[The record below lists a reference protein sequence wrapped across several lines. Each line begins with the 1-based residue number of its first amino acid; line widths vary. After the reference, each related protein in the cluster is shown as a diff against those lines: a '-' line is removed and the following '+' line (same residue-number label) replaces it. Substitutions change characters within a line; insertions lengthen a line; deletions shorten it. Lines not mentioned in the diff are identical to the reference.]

1 MSSLSNLL
9 NQENENVVYDP
20 NELPQYSNF
29 SNNINITYNLY
40 QYSAQIGSFYN
51 AFNPAVTNNPY
62 GYTLECTVVDTYY
75 TLADITNPKGG
86 YLYFIVTPSS
96 SNPNGPVT
104 IKITVDGKVYEM
116 VYNNTLVSIDTKY
129 IIGDIMPSRMYN
141 STKTV
146 WTADYTGESSS
157 ANSSTTSYLQ
167 NNRVD
172 SFANYVRPFNLNGPL
187 YTETHSPKLKFFN
200 TLKVEVK
207 TAFLDSDIDNNK
219 TCAYIKTF

>member
-9 NQENENVVYDP
+9 SQENENVVYDP
-20 NELPQYSNF
+20 NDLPQYANF
-29 SNNINITYNLY
+29 SSNIFITGNIY
-40 QYSAQIGSFYN
+40 QYGAFSSSFYN
-51 AFNPAVTNNPY
+51 FFNPALTNNPY
-62 GYTLECTVVDTYY
+62 GYTLQCTVVDTYY

-104 IKITVDGKVYEM
+104 IKITVDGEVYEM
-116 VYNNTLVSIDTKY
+116 VYNNTNVTIDTKY
-129 IIGDIMPSRMYN
+129 IIGDIMPSRLYN
-141 STKTV
+141 STQTV
-146 WTADYTGESSS
+146 WKADYVGENSS
-157 ANSSTTSYLQ
+157 ANSSSTSYLR

-172 SFANYVRPFNLNGPL
+172 TFANYIRPFNLNGPL

-207 TAFLDSDIDNNK
+207 TAYLDSVSSNNK
-219 TCAYIKTF
+219 ACAYIKTF